1 MTECIVVYRTH
12 GGKVDAVRGDDFGE
26 LAVYKDRDAAIAD
39 NEARKL
45 FKAIPWQIV
54 ELDEL

>member
-1 MTECIVVYRTH
+1 MECIVVYRTH
-12 GGKVDAVRGDDFGE
+12 GGKVHAVMDDVGE
-26 LAVYKDRDAAIAD
+26 LAVYKNRDAAIAD

-45 FKAIPWQIV
+45 FKAVPWQVI